1 MTHHVQHEPL
11 LYARV
16 PRLPAVGMSKLGFR
30 TEAYELLR
38 EAIEIDSH
46 DANPWYNL
54 AVMYTTPTSI
64 TILEGGFSSLFFV
77 SFNIVQ

>member
-11 LYARV
+11 LSARV
-16 PRLPAVGMSKLGFR
+16 PRLPAVVMSKSGFR

-46 DANPWYNL
+46 DANPCCNL
-54 AVMYTTPTSI
+54 AVMYTTPSI